1 MNLDESIDQLERFV
15 AQVRQS
21 SLIDEKTNLGSAL
34 ALRQEERSVNEG
46 NSPFT
51 VLVFGDLNDFKNLN
65 DEHGHEAGDVAI
77 AEAGKAVA
85 KIVEDLNGKAFRV
98 SGDEFVILI
107 DQPSIDSFLSAS
119 ESLGSITFLHYAKEL
134 KTSMSFGY
142 VLSDGK
148 LSLSELQERAEIACQ
163 HAKLEG
169 DGECVQWS
177 ETIKSNPLVRKTER
191 CEVCGARTT
200 CNIPQVNAP
209 KKLTCCPSCGSAF

>member
-21 SLIDEKTNLGSAL
+21 SLIDDKTNLGSAL

-46 NSPFT
+46 KSPFS

-65 DEHGHEAGDVAI
+65 DEHGHDAGDVAI
-77 AEAGKAVA
+77 AEAGKAIA
-85 KIVEDLNGKAFRV
+85 KIVADLNGKAFRV

-107 DQPSIDSFLSAS
+107 DQSSLNSFLLAS
-119 ESLGSITFLHYAKEL
+119 ESLGSIAFLHYEQEL
-134 KTSMSFGY
+134 KTSTSFGY

-148 LSLSELQERAEIACQ
+148 SSLSELKERAEIACQ

-169 DGECVQWS
+169 DGKCVEWS
-177 ETIKSNPLVRKTER
+177 EAIKSNPLIRRTAR
-191 CEVCGARTT
+191 CEACGARTT
-200 CNIPQVNAP
+200 CNIPQIKAP
-209 KKLTCCPSCGSAF
+209 KKLISCPSCGTAF